1 MNGMGYGNIGNMGNS
16 LAGEYKMEL
25 TNDFAKQGANLCK
38 ALTEKNKGDYLTSK
52 VNDEV
57 SSLISQIE
65 SLSADI
71 ESVQA
76 AVDAKIAEIAA
87 RETEDDTT
95 DTDTDSDTST
105 KGSSSTEV
113 TMN

>member
-1 MNGMGYGNIGNMGNS
+1 MNGMDYRNIGNMGNS
-16 LAGEYKMEL
+16 LARENKVEL
-25 TNDFAKQGANLCK
+25 SNDFAKQGANLCK

-87 RETEDDTT
+87 RETEDDTD
-95 DTDTDSDTST
+95 DTDT
-105 KGSSSTEV
+105 TESETTTGDV
-113 TMN
+113 GR